1 MGIAVVPTI
10 SRALDALA
18 EAERSGQADGL
29 VSRLRRAFGLKT
41 RSTSA
46 FLR

>member
-10 SRALDALA
+10 ARALDALA
-18 EAERSGQADGL
+18 EAERAGQEGGIVD
-29 VSRLRRAFGLKT
+29 RLRRAFGLKT